1 MSCLFNS
8 LSKFINLSSIEIR
21 NKICDYLESNH
32 PIIEN
37 MNTKDIL
44 LIENKINYVENMRN
58 MSTWGG
64 AIEIQVACNL
74 WNCKIFVH
82 NIRNSSEPRSSAFQA
97 YNSTNA
103 TLSTCNKNQS
113 IIEFIPLHSKI
124 DKIINISWNGGHY
137 EPINV

>member
-21 NKICDYLESNH
+21 NKICDYLENNH

-74 WNCKIFVH
+74 WDCKIFVH
-82 NIRNSSEPRSSAFQA
+82 NIRDK
-97 YNSTNA
+97 
-103 TLSTCNKNQS
+103 NKS

-137 EPINV
+137 EPYSV